1 MFLGHQ
7 FTMMDT
13 QFFLFFMDRKQTVS
27 KHDTVQ
33 IVHS

>member
-1 MFLGHQ
+1 MFLGRQ
-7 FTMMDT
+7 FIVMDT